1 MRRFDA
7 KSDRF
12 GDGDA
17 RILRSPARRGRPH
30 GELNWKAS
38 RRPHYEVDQRLA
50 NASGP
55 ADRCRCQYPAPLRA
69 VLKAALH

>member
-30 GELNWKAS
+30 GELNPPWNQQESLKAS
-38 RRPHYEVDQRLA
+38 IR
-50 NASGP
+50 
-55 ADRCRCQYPAPLRA
+55 APRI
-69 VLKAALH
+69 VVEAATVTL